1 MRGIL
6 NLLRGFALFGFVF
19 MFLRWF
25 IKGLFGKYFIIF
37 WLWLILSVVMYYN
50 HQKKLDESYD
60 HRTGAEVWEE
70 QYGKEW

>member
-6 NLLRGFALFGFVF
+6 NLLRGFALFGFAF

-37 WLWLILSVVMYYN
+37 WLWLILTIVMYHN
-50 HQKKLDESYD
+50 HQKKLKESYD
-60 HRTGAEVWEE
+60 HRTGAQVWEDK
-70 QYGKEW
+70 YGKQ